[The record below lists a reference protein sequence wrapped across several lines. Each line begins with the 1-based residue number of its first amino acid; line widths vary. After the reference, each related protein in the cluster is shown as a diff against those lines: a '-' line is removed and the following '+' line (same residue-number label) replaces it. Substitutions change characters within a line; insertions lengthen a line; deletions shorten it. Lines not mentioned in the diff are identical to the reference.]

1 MANSKDYILSLF
13 PDNVNN
19 EITAAD
25 LRIFVNSVFDEKIDK
40 TDIQDNL
47 VSTNR
52 EVPLSANQGRV
63 LDEKISSLE
72 SILDTKE
79 DNLGVGSYHQVLAT
93 GENGNKVWIDLPDIE
108 QVYVYNKLDSVS
120 TSLALSANQ
129 GRILSE
135 RISTN
140 TSSINLLNTDLL
152 DLTQRVTANEGLI
165 SSNTSN
171 IADVQTS
178 IDELVNNEIPNLK
191 NKDTQLE
198 TSINSN
204 ATSISNLSSD
214 LVGITQR
221 VTNSEND
228 IISLQNKDISLG
240 SDISNL
246 DSRVTAN
253 ENNISNIQIQIGDV
267 NSITLQSRV
276 TVVEGNYDS
285 LDSRI
290 TSNTDSISNLNSNI
304 TNIQTQVNNNS
315 TNIFN
320 NTNLISTN
328 TSDISSLNSRTASLE
343 TDVASLKPRISTNEA
358 NISNLESQIIRL
370 DAEDLDIRSDIST
383 NRTLIDR
390 NTTDIINNKQ
400 DIELLQTEQAEQNDK
415 IQQNF
420 VLTQNNLANV
430 TYLLEQDSSIL
441 QSLSSL
447 EMDVNGSP
455 DGTIPGKENNLG
467 APSKD
472 NMVLGSLKDGTR
484 VWVDNALTED
494 IIKDVV
500 DNLTAPTN
508 NEEEEYKRTNSL
520 SAYQGVV
527 LDQKID
533 VKEDNLGLPSVDG
546 MMLISSADG
555 NRQWVEA
562 NELKVDFGYYF
573 GAGAT
578 LLRINI
584 VDTVGGVIDNRLE
597 NATRQLECYATYSV
611 IDTEGTTS
619 ETTVNVT
626 DDVDWISSDEN
637 AYVISDGLN
646 GGLIRCITQNS
657 TGSSYTDIPVRA
669 VLSDGT
675 NLVEASINISID
687 NTPVVKTIKVIPS
700 EFTIT
705 GINNIYQLA
714 SEATYTHNN
723 WNGSPTTIT
732 NTSEWSSNNTNVA
745 TVSTSGLVN
754 SVNVGNAV
762 ITSSIDR
769 YNGSIVS
776 GSSLVTVTV

>member
-1 MANSKDYILSLF
+1 MANSKEYILSLF

-47 VSTNR
+47 VSTDR

-63 LDEKISSLE
+63 LDEEISSLRT
-72 SILDTKE
+72 ILDTKE
-79 DNLGVGSYHQVLAT
+79 NSLGVGSYHQVLAT

-108 QVYVYNKLDSVS
+108 QVYVYDKLDSVS

-129 GRILSE
+129 GRILNE

-140 TSSINLLNTDLL
+140 NSSINLLNTDLL
-152 DLTQRVTANEGLI
+152 DLTQRVTTNEGLT
-165 SSNTSN
+165 SNNTSD
-171 IADVQTS
+171 ITGVQIS

-198 TSINSN
+198 TSISSN
-204 ATSISNLSSD
+204 TTSISNLSSD

-221 VTNSEND
+221 TTNSEND
-228 IISLQNKDISLG
+228 ILSLQNKDISLD

-246 DSRVTAN
+246 DSRITAN
-253 ENNISNIQIQIGDV
+253 ENDISNIQTQIGDV

-290 TSNTDSISNLNSNI
+290 TSNTDGITNLNSNI

-328 TSDISSLNSRTASLE
+328 TSDISSLDSRTASLE
-343 TDVASLKPRISTNEA
+343 TNVASLEPRVSTNET

-370 DAEDLDIRSDIST
+370 DAEDLDIRNDIST
-383 NRTLIDR
+383 NRTIIDR
-390 NTTDIINNKQ
+390 NITDIINNKQ
-400 DIELLQTEQAEQNDK
+400 DIELLQTEQTEQNDR

-467 APSKD
+467 APSKN

-484 VWVDNALTED
+484 VWVDNALTDD
-494 IIKDVV
+494 IVKDVI

-508 NEEEEYKRTNSL
+508 PEEEEYKRDNTL

-527 LDQKID
+527 LDQKVIT
-533 VKEDNLGLPSVDG
+533 KEDNLGLPSVDG

-555 NRQWVEA
+555 NRRWVEA

-573 GAGAT
+573 GTGAT

-584 VDTVGGVIDNRLE
+584 IDTVGGVIDNKLE
-597 NATRQLECYATYSV
+597 NAVRQLECYATYSV
-611 IDTEGTTS
+611 IDTEGTAS

-626 DDVDWISSDEN
+626 DEVDWISSDEN
-637 AYVISDGLN
+637 AYTVSDGLN
-646 GGLIRCITQNS
+646 GGLIRCVTQPS
-657 TGSSYTDIPVRA
+657 TGGSYTDIPVRA
-669 VLSDGT
+669 TLSDGT
-675 NLVEASINISID
+675 NTVEASINISID
-687 NTPVVKTIKVIPS
+687 NTPVIETISVIPS

-754 SVNVGNAV
+754 SVSVGNAV
-762 ITSSIDR
+762 ITSSVTR
-769 YNGSIVS
+769 YNGSTIS
-776 GSSLVTVTV
+776 GSSLVTITV